1 MSKKPIEVSKGRLE
15 DFIQEEISLTNL
27 YKQIIQ
33 TQEVLAEHKQEVIE
47 AMALDCAR
55 HYNRIF
61 GSVGK

>member
-1 MSKKPIEVSKGRLE
+1 MSKKPIEVSKGLVE
-15 DFIQEEISLTNL
+15 DALNDR

-33 TQEVLAEHKQEVIE
+33 AQELLAEHKQEVIE
-47 AMALDCAR
+47 AMAIDCAR

>member
-1 MSKKPIEVSKGRLE
+1 MSKKPIEVSMPNQEKRLE
-15 DFIQEEISLTNL
+15 MELNNR

-33 TQEVLAEHKQEVIE
+33 AQEVLAQHKQEVIE

>member
-1 MSKKPIEVSKGRLE
+1 MSKKPIEVSMPNQEKRLE
-15 DFIQEEISLTNL
+15 MELNNR

-33 TQEVLAEHKQEVIE
+33 AQELLAEHKQEVIE

>member
-1 MSKKPIEVSKGRLE
+1 MSKKPIEVSKPNQEKRLE
-15 DFIQEEISLTNL
+15 IELNNR

-33 TQEVLAEHKQEVIE
+33 AQEVLAQHKQEVIE

>member
-15 DFIQEEISLTNL
+15 DALTNR

-33 TQEVLAEHKQEVIE
+33 AQELLAEHKQEVIE

>member
-15 DFIQEEISLTNL
+15 DTLTNR

-33 TQEVLAEHKQEVIE
+33 AQEVLAEHKQEVIE

>member
-1 MSKKPIEVSKGRLE
+1 MSKKPIEVSKPNQEKLLE
-15 DFIQEEISLTNL
+15 IELNNR

-33 TQEVLAEHKQEVIE
+33 AQEVLAQHKQEVIE

>member
-1 MSKKPIEVSKGRLE
+1 MSKKPIEVSKPNQEKLLE
-15 DFIQEEISLTNL
+15 IELNNR

-33 TQEVLAEHKQEVIE
+33 AQEVLAQHKQEDIE

>member
-15 DFIQEEISLTNL
+15 TELTNR

-33 TQEVLAEHKQEVIE
+33 AQEVLAEHKQEVIE

>member
-1 MSKKPIEVSKGRLE
+1 MSKKPIEVSKPNQEKLLE
-15 DFIQEEISLTNL
+15 MELNNR

-33 TQEVLAEHKQEVIE
+33 AQEVLAQHKQEVIE